1 MSATGVCPT
10 EDAILALLDYL
21 VEPMLPSKSSSIENP
36 PLALLQSVAKQMH
49 AVVLLYNYYHRKQH
63 PHLEFLSFEA
73 FCKLAV
79 VVKPALLSHMKLMQS
94 SDDIELENPEKQLSP
109 AEKAIMDACGLATC
123 LYTSKD
129 ENIEGWPL
137 SKVAVFLID
146 SKKEHC
152 HLLFSS
158 ITQGVWSVIE
168 QNLDT
173 SECQPK
179 SVEEEKHVNKKKR
192 VIKKPSKEGLVV
204 VGTKTQQLAYS
215 AVKEATG
222 INQHD
227 LKILESHVAYSLSK
241 EKSAVYFYM
250 MQCTRSATED
260 VIQVPIKDAV
270 DSLQDSLF
278 KKNGRRWSVTSKV
291 EYYHILPY
299 VKMVLTWF
307 RRETLTDNLGVV
319 GGEKIDENLNKP
331 KRKDVTRKLGT
342 QNNQDD
348 ATTNNMN
355 KGTSIYDAGLERLPN
370 KTNCMSSLHD
380 AICRPQSP
388 SVDDLVPSNPME
400 KRKGVPTPTQV
411 IMSYVKKIHGSPVY
425 NHYEATIPCS
435 VTGRQV
441 YNHYEATIPCT
452 VNESKASESGIKVED
467 GILATNP
474 CIAECSGEKVAS
486 GNLSDNISD
495 QNRNDDHALITCQSN
510 TKNLSKMQA
519 IISKETALSQAAIK
533 ALIRKRDKLSH
544 QQRIIEDEIAQCDK
558 NMQTILRGDED
569 DFVVKLDS
577 VIECC
582 NDVCLRSAAED
593 KPYQYS
599 EENCSSQLVTR
610 KRLSE
615 EILCIRNP
623 CQELDDI
630 CHKNNWILPVY
641 GVSSSDGGFQANVIL
656 KGLDFEYSSNG
667 EVCHN
672 PREARESAAM
682 KMLGQLWRMAASQ
695 P

>member
-307 RRETLTDNLGVV
+307 HRETLTDNLGVV

-355 KGTSIYDAGLERLPN
+355 KGTSIYDAGLERLPD

-474 CIAECSGEKVAS
+474 CIAEGSGEKVAS

-495 QNRNDDHALITCQSN
+495 QNRNDDHVLITCQSN
-510 TKNLSKMQA
+510 TKHLSKMQA

-558 NMQTILRGDED
+558 NMQTILRAQLKINLINTLKKTAHLNLSQGRDCQKKFSAYGIHVRNWTIYVIRIIGYCQSMEFRHQMVD
-569 DFVVKLDS
+569 SKL
-577 VIECC
+577 
-582 NDVCLRSAAED
+582 
-593 KPYQYS
+593 
-599 EENCSSQLVTR
+599 
-610 KRLSE
+610 
-615 EILCIRNP
+615 
-623 CQELDDI
+623 
-630 CHKNNWILPVY
+630 
-641 GVSSSDGGFQANVIL
+641 
-656 KGLDFEYSSNG
+656 
-667 EVCHN
+667 
-672 PREARESAAM
+672 M
-682 KMLGQLWRMAASQ
+682 
-695 P
+695 

>member
-1 MSATGVCPT
+1 
-10 EDAILALLDYL
+10 
-21 VEPMLPSKSSSIENP
+21 
-36 PLALLQSVAKQMH
+36 
-49 AVVLLYNYYHRKQH
+49 
-63 PHLEFLSFEA
+63 
-73 FCKLAV
+73 
-79 VVKPALLSHMKLMQS
+79 
-94 SDDIELENPEKQLSP
+94 
-109 AEKAIMDACGLATC
+109 
-123 LYTSKD
+123 
-129 ENIEGWPL
+129 
-137 SKVAVFLID
+137 
-146 SKKEHC
+146 
-152 HLLFSS
+152 
-158 ITQGVWSVIE
+158 
-168 QNLDT
+168 
-173 SECQPK
+173 
-179 SVEEEKHVNKKKR
+179 
-192 VIKKPSKEGLVV
+192 
-204 VGTKTQQLAYS
+204 
-215 AVKEATG
+215 
-222 INQHD
+222 
-227 LKILESHVAYSLSK
+227 
-241 EKSAVYFYM
+241 M

-278 KKNGRRWSVTSKV
+278 KKSGRRWSVTSKV

-355 KGTSIYDAGLERLPN
+355 KGTSIYDAGLERLPD

-388 SVDDLVPSNPME
+388 SVDDLVPSNPTE
-400 KRKGVPTPTQV
+400 KRKGVSTPTQV

-441 YNHYEATIPCT
+441 YNHYGATIPCT

-474 CIAECSGEKVAS
+474 CIAEGSGEKVAS

-510 TKNLSKMQA
+510 TKHLSKMQA

-623 CQELDDI
+623 CQQMD
-630 CHKNNWILPVY
+630 HKNLQLVIALIRYAVEDAAKMVFVICKCNDALLVGRNWTIYVIRIIGYCQSMEFRHQMVGHEFDLHRLEQGYPLIIGRISILH
-641 GVSSSDGGFQANVIL
+641 DRGGFQANVIL